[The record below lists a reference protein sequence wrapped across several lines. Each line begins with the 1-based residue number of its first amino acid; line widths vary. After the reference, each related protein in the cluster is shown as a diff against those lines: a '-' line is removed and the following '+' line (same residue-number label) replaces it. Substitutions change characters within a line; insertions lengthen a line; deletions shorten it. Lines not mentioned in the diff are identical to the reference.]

1 MKHLTIILVA
11 LLTFLSHSSAL
22 AEQKHALVIGNGAY
36 QKLPLLRC
44 PVNDATDMA
53 AALRKAG
60 FTVTTKTEAGQTA
73 MKEAIA
79 AFGKQ
84 LRANDVALFYFSG
97 HGIQFD
103 GNNYLLPV
111 DLNAESAEGIRK
123 NAAHVDVVLA
133 AMEKAQ
139 SRVNI
144 IILDACR
151 DNPFKG
157 TKSAKQGLAQMAAP
171 SGKLAGTVIAYATA
185 PGRTARDGQ
194 GRNSPYTQ
202 YLLEAMAQ
210 PGLKIEDVFKYVRQA
225 VRQHTNDTQTPWETS
240 SLLDDFYFIPPDA
253 AALSTPISVAPPLL
267 EPTPQPEFPPLPNP
281 AGESRTIAALIVNTQ
296 KEIDWNMT
304 QQVAA
309 AFHHAGHQTVTPPF
323 FSAQFV
329 RNGAFE
335 HLFQGNPAAAKKL
348 RLSEYCDYAIFGKA
362 DVSFLDNPDL
372 ADIIT
377 ANISVEFHAI
387 NSRAGSAQ
395 GSLSLAAKGAGF
407 SENDARRAAL
417 QAIGEQLEAQVSQL
431 LKK

>member
-1 MKHLTIILVA
+1 MKNTTIFLV
-11 LLTFLSHSSAL
+11 LLLAFLPCSAWPSP
-22 AEQKHALVIGNGAY
+22 KHALVIGNGAY
-36 QKLPLLRC
+36 ERIPLRC
-44 PVNDATDMA
+44 PVNDANDLS
-53 AALRKAG
+53 AALRKTG
-60 FTVTTKTEAGQTA
+60 FAVTTKIEVGQEAMEQ
-73 MKEAIA
+73 AID

-84 LRANDVALFYFSG
+84 LQLGDVALFYFSG
-97 HGIQFD
+97 HGVQID
-103 GNNYLLPV
+103 GNNYLIPV
-111 DLNAESAEGIRK
+111 DLKIASEEAIRYK
-123 NAAHVDVVLA
+123 AVRADFVLA
-133 AMEKAQ
+133 VLEKAE

-151 DNPFKG
+151 DNPFKSL
-157 TKSAKQGLAQMAAP
+157 KSAAQGLAQMAAP

-194 GRNSPYTQ
+194 GRNSPYTR

-210 PGLKIEDVFKYVRQA
+210 PGLKIEEVFKYVRQA
-225 VRQHTNDTQTPWETS
+225 LRQETNETQTPWESS

-253 AALSTPISVAPPLL
+253 AALSTPISAAPPLL

-281 AGESRTIAALIVNTQ
+281 AGESHTIAALIVNAQ

-309 AFHHAGHQTVTPPF
+309 AFQHAGHQTVTPPF
-323 FSAQFV
+323 FSAQFIK
-329 RNGAFE
+329 NGAFE
-335 HLFQGNPAAAKKL
+335 QLFQGNPAAAKKL

-387 NSRAGSAQ
+387 NSRAGSVQ
-395 GSLSLAAKGAGF
+395 GSLSLAAKGAEF
-407 SENDARRAAL
+407 SKNDARRAAM

>member
-1 MKHLTIILVA
+1 MKNTTIFLV
-11 LLTFLSHSSAL
+11 LLLAFLPCSAWPSP
-22 AEQKHALVIGNGAY
+22 KHALVIGNGAY
-36 QKLPLLRC
+36 ERIPLRC
-44 PVNDATDMA
+44 PVNDANDMS
-53 AALRKAG
+53 AALRKTG
-60 FTVTTKTEAGQTA
+60 FAVTTKIEVGQEAMEQ
-73 MKEAIA
+73 AID

-84 LRANDVALFYFSG
+84 LQPGDVALFYFSG
-97 HGIQFD
+97 HGVQID
-103 GNNYLLPV
+103 GNNYLIPV
-111 DLNAESAEGIRK
+111 DLKIASEEAIRYK
-123 NAAHVDVVLA
+123 AVRADFVLA
-133 AMEKAQ
+133 VLEKAE

-151 DNPFKG
+151 DNPFKSL
-157 TKSAKQGLAQMAAP
+157 KSAAQGLAQMAAP

-194 GRNSPYTQ
+194 GRNSPYTR

-210 PGLKIEDVFKYVRQA
+210 PGLKIEEVFKYVRQA
-225 VRQHTNDTQTPWETS
+225 LRQETNETQTPWESS

-253 AALSTPISVAPPLL
+253 AALSTPISAAPPLL
-267 EPTPQPEFPPLPNP
+267 EPTPQPEFSPLPNP
-281 AGESRTIAALIVNTQ
+281 AGESHTIAALIVNAQ

-309 AFHHAGHQTVTPPF
+309 AFQHAGHQTVTPPF

-335 HLFQGNPAAAKKL
+335 QLFQGNPAAAKKL

-377 ANISVEFHAI
+377 ANISLEFHAI

-407 SENDARRAAL
+407 SENDARHAAM